1 MLHRDF
7 GMRSAVLAAG
17 CLLGALAAT
26 RAAETATESAPCGRP
41 VRIVSAAVY
50 GKSVEETARLVERE
64 AAAGADL
71 IVLPEV
77 WPGANR
83 QYTLQDPPIAA
94 MAEVAR
100 RHRTYIVSPIYR
112 RDGTAVYNSS
122 VLIDRQGKIAGVYDK
137 VYPVMHEPNG
147 KGGEFAGVKGRSGSD
162 APVFQT
168 DFGRVGMAICFDGQF
183 PEVWQRLEDHGAQI
197 VLFSSMYSAGRSLGA
212 YATLHHYYV
221 VSCCNSGECQAYDMT
236 GDRLLME
243 HNKVSRIVLDMDR
256 CMVHLN
262 DANNHVGRNNGRI
275 AKLLAENPGVV
286 VNKYMHPEDWEV
298 LKAVRPGVDV
308 PALMEKY
315 GIRDLRTYLR
325 GQRQEADRIRGGS
338 FK

>member
-7 GMRSAVLAAG
+7 GMRSACWPPGACSGPLPRRG
-17 CLLGALAAT
+17 PQDGGRIGAL
-26 RAAETATESAPCGRP
+26 RAARADRQRGRL
-41 VRIVSAAVY
+41 RQKRRRNIAA
-50 GKSVEETARLVERE
+50 RRRE

-100 RHRTYIVSPIYR
+100 RHKTYIVSPIYR

-162 APVFQT
+162 APVFQA

-183 PEVWQRLEDHGAQI
+183 PEVWQRLEDHRAQ
-197 VLFSSMYSAGRSLGA
+197 SSSSPACTPPGGRWGPTPRCTTTTSSPA
-212 YATLHHYYV
+212 AT
-221 VSCCNSGECQAYDMT
+221 
-236 GDRLLME
+236 R
-243 HNKVSRIVLDMDR
+243 
-256 CMVHLN
+256 
-262 DANNHVGRNNGRI
+262 AN
-275 AKLLAENPGVV
+275 A
-286 VNKYMHPEDWEV
+286 
-298 LKAVRPGVDV
+298 RP
-308 PALMEKY
+308 
-315 GIRDLRTYLR
+315 TT
-325 GQRQEADRIRGGS
+325 
-338 FK
+338 